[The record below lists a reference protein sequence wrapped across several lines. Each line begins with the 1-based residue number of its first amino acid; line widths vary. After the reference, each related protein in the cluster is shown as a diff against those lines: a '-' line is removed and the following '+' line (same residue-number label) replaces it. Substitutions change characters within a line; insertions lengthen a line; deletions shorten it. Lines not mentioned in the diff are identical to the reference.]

1 MRSKSRFNSA
11 PGVATVVAAAGW
23 TLLDVDTEC
32 DGSTGGA
39 GVRRAAAWPP
49 AHCGSG
55 RCTQGI
61 ERQVCKH
68 QIFLSSNKSSRKFIV
83 DHYHYHS
90 DLGFYHI
97 AKVSEGNR

>member
-11 PGVATVVAAAGW
+11 AGVATVVAAAGW

-32 DGSTGGA
+32 DGSTGGGA
-39 GVRRAAAWPP
+39 GVRRAAGLG
-49 AHCGSG
+49 CSSG

-68 QIFLSSNKSSRKFIV
+68 QIILSSNKSSRQFLV
-83 DHYHYHS
+83 DHHYHS